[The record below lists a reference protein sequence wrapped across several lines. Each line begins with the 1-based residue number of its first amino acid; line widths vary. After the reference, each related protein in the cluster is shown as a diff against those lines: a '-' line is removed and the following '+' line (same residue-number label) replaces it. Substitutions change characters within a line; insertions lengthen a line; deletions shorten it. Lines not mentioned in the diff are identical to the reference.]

1 MNEAANKRI
10 QQSKVSKSKKNYS
23 IQYYSKVEAKN
34 DQTIRSSSIR
44 RTIGAVVYHTTRGRP
59 SVRSHPRGTHRSPG
73 RYHGTPT
80 RPLVETALGLIQT
93 NIGQKTI
100 VGWYTA
106 PALLQ
111 DTKAGP
117 VALRM
122 VANLETDDVEPV
134 LLVLQNEKLAACRK
148 GEGTAENLLKAFGK
162 DDLGGQW
169 VRPLECT
176 IKDAS
181 SAIEQ
186 MKTGTSS
193 SPTIHD
199 FVDHLEG
206 SASTPWVTL

>member
-1 MNEAANKRI
+1 MTKQSVQAVSVEPSALLCITQHAAAHPYEAI
-10 QQSKVSKSKKNYS
+10 HGVL
-23 IQYYSKVEAKN
+23 
-34 DQTIRSSSIR
+34 
-44 RTIGAVVYHTTRGRP
+44 IG
-59 SVRSHPRGTHRSPG
+59 PRAGIVQAAIPVC
-73 RYHGTPT
+73 HGTPT

>member
-1 MNEAANKRI
+1 MTKQSI
-10 QQSKVSKSKKNYS
+10 QKVS
-23 IQYYSKVEAKN
+23 VE
-34 DQTIRSSSIR
+34 
-44 RTIGAVVYHTTRGRP
+44 P
-59 SVRSHPRGTHRSPG
+59 SALLIVTQHAASHPYEAIHGLLVGPMAG
-73 RYHGTPT
+73 VVQNAIPVCHGTPT
-80 RPLVETALGLIQT
+80 RPLVETAMGLIH
-93 NIGQKTI
+93 NKTI

-106 PALLQ
+106 PALLH

-122 VANLETDDVEPV
+122 AANLETKDLEPV
-134 LLVLQNEKLAACRK
+134 LLVLQNAKLVACRN
-148 GEGTAENLLKAFGK
+148 GEGNVDKLLEAFGK

-176 IKDAS
+176 VQDAS

-186 MKTGTSS
+186 MKTSNP
-193 SPTIHD
+193 PTIHD